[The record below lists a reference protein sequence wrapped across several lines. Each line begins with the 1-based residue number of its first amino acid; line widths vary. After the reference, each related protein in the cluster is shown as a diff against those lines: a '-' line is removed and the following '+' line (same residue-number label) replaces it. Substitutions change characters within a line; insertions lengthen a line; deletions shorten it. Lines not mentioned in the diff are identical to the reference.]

1 MLCVRV
7 VNLRLLPPLAV
18 AALVA
23 GVSIGVAADVRAQA
37 SQAKPACEELRG
49 ATVADVLQGKLP
61 GVNVTV
67 LGGAASGGG
76 SIRVRGT
83 NTIQSNNPLIYVDNV
98 RVSPYLS
105 TGPRAMHSV
114 PLFDFVDVM
123 QIDRIEVLRGPA
135 ATIQYGDG
143 AAAGVILIYTKR
155 GRDRSASECNATS
168 ETP

>member
-1 MLCVRV
+1 MLRA
-7 VNLRLLPPLAV
+7 RLAHFRWLSPLAV
-18 AALVA
+18 AALTT
-23 GVSIGVAADVRAQA
+23 GVSVGASSGVRAQV
-37 SQAKPACEELRG
+37 SHEQPACEQLRG
-49 ATVADVLQGKLP
+49 ATLADALQGKLP

-67 LGGAASGGG
+67 IGGAASGGG

-83 NTIQSNNPLIYVDNV
+83 NTIRSNNPLIYVDNI

-105 TGPRAMHSV
+105 TGPRDMHSV

-123 QIDRIEVLRGPA
+123 QVGRIEVLRGPA

-155 GRDRSASECNATS
+155 GAEVGISECDAAS